1 MTGTA
6 SARLCTWVTES
17 PTVPA
22 GGPLW
27 QAAMMHIT
35 DTVAVMIAGV
45 SARAVT
51 VLHAINSDAAPGGG
65 PARTV
70 LGAQADARAAALVNG
85 AAAHVLDFDDFEMR
99 ALIGHPSAVV
109 LPAVLAVAQEQDAS
123 LGELVSAYATG
134 VEVAI
139 RVGEL
144 VNPDAFLRSWATTA
158 VVGVIGATAGCCRLS
173 RLDAGTTEKALGIAS
188 SLAAGMKFNVGSMT
202 KALHAG
208 NAAAQAV
215 FAMRLAACGYDAMPD
230 FLGAA
235 GGFAEAVAGRP
246 AGDVPGSWP
255 ADREPAL
262 TSGDIWLKQYPSCG
276 ATHAPMDALREILA
290 AGVDPG
296 SITQISCEVP
306 PHTLNVLPFRVPKT
320 GLEGKFSL
328 PYCMA
333 VTVTNGSVTARH
345 FDESSFRLPDDVRSL
360 ITRISMTLAADWDA
374 GGYVSSQAPVGAR
387 VSVTAGGKSYRAERQ
402 QPAWSSAAG
411 VDRASF
417 AQKVQSCLSARFS
430 AAEADAWLEEL
441 RAAPANAGLDLLTAP
456 LAVAASDQPRP
467 L

>member
-6 SARLCTWVTES
+6 SARLCAWAAES
-17 PTVPA
+17 PAVPA

-27 QAAMMHIT
+27 QAALMHIT
-35 DTVAVMIAGV
+35 DTVAVMIAGA
-45 SARAVT
+45 SARAIT
-51 VLHAINSDAAPGGG
+51 VLHAMSPDTAPGGA

-70 LGAQADARAAALVNG
+70 LGVQTDARDAALVNG
-85 AAAHVLDFDDFEMR
+85 AAAHILDFDDFEMR

-109 LPAVLAVAQEQDAS
+109 LPAVLAVAEEQGAS
-123 LGELVSAYATG
+123 LGELVSAYAVG
-134 VEVAI
+134 VQVAI
-139 RVGEL
+139 LVGEL

-173 RLDAGTTEKALGIAS
+173 RLDALTTEQALGIAS

-215 FAMRLAACGYDAMPD
+215 LATRLAAHGYGAMPD

-246 AGDVPGSWP
+246 AGDVPRSWP
-255 ADREPAL
+255 ADRAPAL

-290 AGVDPG
+290 TGVDPG
-296 SITQISCEVP
+296 SVTRISCEVP

-333 VTVTNGSVTARH
+333 VTVAEGLVTARH
-345 FDESSFRLPDDVRSL
+345 FDEGSFELPEDVRSR
-360 ITRISMTLAADWDA
+360 IDGISMTLAADWEAD
-374 GGYVSSQAPVGAR
+374 GYVSSKAPVGAR

-402 QPAWSSAAG
+402 QPAWSSAAR

-417 AQKVQSCLSARFS
+417 ALKVEGCLSGRYS
-430 AAEADAWLEEL
+430 AAETDEWLEEL
-441 RAAPANAGLDLLTAP
+441 GAAPAEAGLDLLTAP
-456 LAVAASDQPRP
+456 LAVAAADPPRP